1 MLMDAAPAC
10 LIVFRISIRTRF
22 VALRDSYHLL
32 ALFRGGDLMKFM
44 QHLKHDH
51 STARR
56 LAFALLACGL
66 GFSGAAVAGSFDL
79 GTSGINAQYTMTL
92 GYALGMR
99 TEGASDKLINGPID
113 PSTGLPTTVNADDGD
128 RNFKSGSL
136 VNNRISALG
145 ELTLSAKNYGLVVR
159 GDAFYD
165 NAYRR
170 HNDND
175 SPTTVN
181 KSGDND
187 EFTDAARRFNGQRFR
202 WLDAYAYTD
211 LNVGSAAHLNIRA
224 GRQVVAWGESLFFSG
239 IASAQGPADATKAAV
254 PGAEL
259 KTILLPVEQIAAQLG
274 FNNGLSLMGYYKLRY
289 KATELQPVG
298 SFLSTT
304 DVVGPGA
311 EMIHAAVGFD
321 IPRGSDHQP
330 SNHGQYGL
338 GMKYQATDATSV
350 GLYWLRYHN
359 TNPAGV
365 SFDVVE
371 VAPGVFAPTAYHVDY
386 ADGIHMAGASFSTYA
401 GGANVAG
408 EVSYRSGVDMTI
420 NTAGGPAAT
429 RGRLT
434 QALLSAIY
442 TVSPNAISQE
452 IDLVGEAGYV
462 HVNGVDGGKSALAND
477 TNSWAVSTSA
487 TFNYRNVFPR
497 WDLALPVTYAVIGK
511 GTPAMAGSFGSLY
524 GEHDQRASLFA
535 NFTYLQNFQVGVGY
549 SAFLGSADL
558 AKRPYADRDYAAIN
572 LKYSF

>member
-1 MLMDAAPAC
+1 
-10 LIVFRISIRTRF
+10 
-22 VALRDSYHLL
+22 
-32 ALFRGGDLMKFM
+32 MKFM
-44 QHLKHDH
+44 HYLQRNN

-56 LAFALLACGL
+56 LASTLLFASL
-66 GFSGAAVAGSFDL
+66 GFSGVASAGSFDL

-99 TEGASDKLINGPID
+99 TESPSDSLINGPID
-113 PSTGLPTTVNADDGD
+113 PATGLATTVNADDGD

-145 ELTLSAKNYGLVVR
+145 ELTLSAKNYGMVVR

-187 EFTDAARRFNGQRFR
+187 EFTNSTRRYNGQRFR
-202 WLDAYAYTD
+202 LLDAYAYTD
-211 LNVGSAAHLNIRA
+211 LNFGTNAHLNVRA

-259 KTILLPVEQIAAQLG
+259 KTILLPTEQIAMQLG
-274 FNNGLSLMGYYKLRY
+274 FNNRLSLMGYYKLRY

-311 EMIHAAVGFD
+311 EMIHAAAGPFD
-321 IPRGSDHQP
+321 IPRGKDNQP
-330 SNHGQYGL
+330 SDHGQYGVGL
-338 GMKYQATDATSV
+338 KYQATDATSV

-365 SFDVVE
+365 SFDITQ
-371 VAPGVFAPTAYHVDY
+371 VAPGVFVPTAYHVDY

-420 NTAGGPAAT
+420 NTLGGPVAA

-442 TVSPNAISQE
+442 TVSPNALSQE
-452 IDLVGEAGYV
+452 INLVGEAGYV
-462 HVNGVDGGKSALAND
+462 HVNGVEGGKSALAND
-477 TNSWAVSTSA
+477 VNSWAVSTSA

-511 GTPAMAGSFGSLY
+511 GTPAMSGSFGSLY

-549 SAFLGSADL
+549 NAFLGSADL

>member
-1 MLMDAAPAC
+1 MAFMHYTRQY
-10 LIVFRISIRTRF
+10 RITAGSL
-22 VALRDSYHLL
+22 ASLL
-32 ALFRGGDLMKFM
+32 LFG
-44 QHLKHDH
+44 
-51 STARR
+51 S
-56 LAFALLACGL
+56 L
-66 GFSGAAVAGSFDL
+66 GFSTAVFAGSFDL
-79 GTSGINAQYTMTL
+79 GNSGINGSYTMTL

-99 TEGASDKLINGPID
+99 TESPSDQLINGPID

-145 ELTLSAKNYGLVVR
+145 ELNLSAKNYGLVVR

-165 NAYRR
+165 NVYRR
-170 HNDND
+170 GNDND
-175 SPTTVN
+175 SPSTVN

-187 EFTDAARRFNGQRFR
+187 EFTSAARRLNGLRARF
-202 WLDAYAYTD
+202 LDAYAFADY
-211 LNVGSAAHLNIRA
+211 NFGSSAHLNVRA

-239 IASAQGPADATKAAV
+239 IAGAQAPADATKAAV

-259 KTILLPVEQIAAQLG
+259 KTILLPTEQIAMQLG
-274 FNNGLSLMGYYKLRY
+274 LNNGLSLMGYYKLRY

-321 IPRGSDHQP
+321 IARGKDHEP
-330 SNHGQYGL
+330 SNYGQYGL

-365 SFDVVE
+365 SFDIAE
-371 VAPGVFAPTAYHVDY
+371 VAPGVFVPTAYHVEY

-408 EVSYRSGVDMTI
+408 EVSYRSNVDMAV
-420 NTAGGPAAT
+420 NTPGGPSFA

-442 TVSPNAISQE
+442 TVSPNVISQE

-462 HVNGVDGGKSALAND
+462 HVNGVDGGKQNLIGDA
-477 TNSWAVSTSA
+477 NSWAVSASA

-549 SAFLGSADL
+549 NAFLGSGDL
-558 AKRPYADRDYAAIN
+558 AKRPYADRDYAALN

>member
-1 MLMDAAPAC
+1 
-10 LIVFRISIRTRF
+10 
-22 VALRDSYHLL
+22 
-32 ALFRGGDLMKFM
+32 MKFM
-44 QHLKHDH
+44 HHLQRNNLATRRF
-51 STARR
+51 TAV
-56 LAFALLACGL
+56 LLCSSV
-66 GFSGAAVAGSFDL
+66 GFSCAASAGSFDL
-79 GTSGINAQYTMTL
+79 GNSGINAQYTMTL
-92 GYALGMR
+92 GYALAMR
-99 TEGASDKLINGPID
+99 TESPSDSLINGPIS
-113 PSTGLPTTVNADDGD
+113 PATGLSTTVNADDGD

-136 VNNRISALG
+136 VNNRVSALG
-145 ELTLSAKNYGLVVR
+145 ELTLSAKSYGMVVR

-165 NAYRR
+165 NVYRR
-170 HNDND
+170 ANDND
-175 SPTTVN
+175 SPATVN
-181 KSGDND
+181 KSGAND
-187 EFTDAARRFNGQRFR
+187 EFTDSTRRFNGERFR
-202 WLDAYAYTD
+202 LLDAYAYADYNFGSTAR
-211 LNVGSAAHLNIRA
+211 LNVRA
-224 GRQVVAWGESLFFSG
+224 GRQVVAWGESLYFSG
-239 IASAQGPADATKAAV
+239 IASAQAPADATKAAV

-259 KTILLPVEQIAAQLG
+259 KTILLPTEQIAMQLG

-321 IPRGSDHQP
+321 IPRGSDHEP

-365 SFDVVE
+365 SFDIAE

-401 GGANVAG
+401 LGANIAG
-408 EVSYRSGVDMTI
+408 EVSYRSGIDMAI
-420 NTAGGPAAT
+420 NTPAGPAVA

-442 TVSPNAISQE
+442 TVSPNALSQE

-462 HVNGVDGGKSALAND
+462 HVNGIEGGKSVLASD
-477 TNSWAVSTSA
+477 VNSWAVSSSA

-511 GTPAMAGSFGSLY
+511 GTPAMSGSFGSLY

-535 NFTYLQNFQVGVGY
+535 NFTYLQNFQVGLGY
-549 SAFLGSADL
+549 NAFLGSGDL
-558 AKRPYADRDYAAIN
+558 AKHPYADRDYAALN

>member
-1 MLMDAAPAC
+1 
-10 LIVFRISIRTRF
+10 
-22 VALRDSYHLL
+22 
-32 ALFRGGDLMKFM
+32 MKFM
-44 QHLKHDH
+44 QDKKGNRSAMRQL
-51 STARR
+51 T
-56 LAFALLACGL
+56 LMLLFGGI
-66 GFSGAAVAGSFDL
+66 GFSNVAAAGSFDL
-79 GTSGINAQYTMTL
+79 GSSGINAQYTMTL
-92 GYALGMR
+92 GYALAMR
-99 TEGASDKLINGPID
+99 TESPSDTLINGPIS
-113 PSTGLPTTVNADDGD
+113 PSTGLPVTVNGDDGD

-165 NAYRR
+165 DVYRR
-170 HNDND
+170 RNDND
-175 SPTTVN
+175 SPATVN

-187 EFTDAARRFNGQRFR
+187 EFADSTRKYNGERVR
-202 WLDAYAYTD
+202 LLDAYAYTD
-211 LNVGSAAHLNIRA
+211 LNFGNAAHLNVRA

-259 KTILLPVEQIAAQLG
+259 KTILLPTEQIAMQLG
-274 FNNGLSLMGYYKLRY
+274 FNNGLSLLGYYKLRY

-311 EMIHAAVGFD
+311 QFILAAPGFS
-321 IPRGSDHQP
+321 IPNGGDHKPSD
-330 SNHGQYGL
+330 HGQYGVGL
-338 GMKYQATDATSV
+338 KYQATDATSV
-350 GLYWLRYHN
+350 GLYWLRYHD

-365 SFDVVE
+365 SFDVAQVS
-371 VAPGVFAPTAYHVDY
+371 PGVFVPTAYHTDY
-386 ADGIHMAGASFSTYA
+386 TDGIHMAGASFSTYA
-401 GGANVAG
+401 GGANIAG
-408 EVSYRSGVDMTI
+408 EVSYRSGVDMAV
-420 NTAGGPAAT
+420 NTPAGPSSA
-429 RGRLT
+429 RGRMT

-442 TVSPNAISQE
+442 TVSPNALSQE

-462 HVNGVDGGKSALAND
+462 HVNGVDGGTATLASNVS
-477 TNSWAVSTSA
+477 SWAVSSSA

-497 WDLALPVTYAVIGK
+497 WDLALPVTYAVIGN

-549 SAFLGSADL
+549 NAYLGSADL
-558 AKRPYADRDYAAIN
+558 AKRPYADRDNAAIN